1 MSGGENVELNPK
13 IHQIPNATAHRLPI
27 YYRSL
32 KKLNEAGV
40 ERVKSK
46 ELSQMTQIPSAT
58 IRRDFSHFG
67 ELGRSG
73 YGYEVVYVTE
83 VFRELLN
90 VNNIINV
97 VLVGAGNLG
106 QAILR
111 NNFKKERN
119 IIIKGAFDNDSS
131 QFGKEISGIQILPME
146 QMKDFIISE
155 QICTAICAVPSE
167 VSQEVVEQLI
177 DAGITSILN
186 FAPGRIK
193 VPANIQMKYID
204 FSSEIFTMVYQN
216 EALYPANLIE
226 ED

>member
-1 MSGGENVELNPK
+1 VELNTK

-32 KKLNEAGV
+32 KKLNETCV
-40 ERVKSK
+40 ERIKSK
-46 ELSQMTQIPSAT
+46 ELSQLTQIPSAT

-73 YGYEVVYVTE
+73 YGYEVAYVTE

-90 VNNIINV
+90 VNNVINV
-97 VLVGAGNLG
+97 VLVGVGNLG
-106 QAILR
+106 KAILT
-111 NNFKKERN
+111 NNFKKEKN
-119 IIIKGAFDNDSS
+119 ITIKCAFDIQPSF
-131 QFGKEISGIQILPME
+131 FGDEISGVPILSMEKMKEVVVNQQIH
-146 QMKDFIISE
+146 
-155 QICTAICAVPSE
+155 TAICAVPSE
-167 VSQEVVEQLI
+167 VSQEVVDQLI

-193 VPANIQMKYID
+193 VPNNIQMKYID

-216 EALYPANLIE
+216 EALYPAVLN
-226 ED
+226 EDNQQNS

>member
-1 MSGGENVELNPK
+1 MNTK
-13 IHQIPNATAHRLPI
+13 IHQIPNATAQRLPI

-32 KKLNEAGV
+32 KKLNESGV

-73 YGYEVVYVTE
+73 YGYEVAYVTE

-106 QAILR
+106 KAILR
-111 NNFKKERN
+111 NNFKKEKN
-119 IIIKGAFDNDSS
+119 ITIKGAFDIESS
-131 QFGKEISGIQILPME
+131 YFGKEISGVPILPME
-146 QMKDFIISE
+146 QMKNFIIKE
-155 QICTAICAVPSE
+155 QIRTAICAVPSE
-167 VSQEVVEQLI
+167 VSQKVVEQLI

-193 VPANIQMKYID
+193 VPDNIQMKYID

-216 EALYPANLIE
+216 EALYPASLGE

>member
-1 MSGGENVELNPK
+1 MDLNIK

-32 KKLNEAGV
+32 KKLNDTGV
-40 ERVKSK
+40 ERIKSK
-46 ELSQMTQIPSAT
+46 ELSHLTQIPSAT

-73 YGYEVVYVTE
+73 YGYEVRYVTE

-97 VLVGAGNLG
+97 VLVGVGNLG
-106 QAILR
+106 KALLT
-111 NNFKKERN
+111 NNFKKEKN
-119 IIIKGAFDNDSS
+119 ITIKCAFDS
-131 QFGKEISGIQILPME
+131 QSPYFGKEISGVPVLPME
-146 QMKDFIISE
+146 QMKELVMKE
-155 QICTAICAVPSE
+155 QIHTAICAVPSE
-167 VSQEVVEQLI
+167 VSQEVVDKLI

-193 VPANIQMKYID
+193 VPDAIQMKYID

-216 EALYPANLIE
+216 EALYPKNLNE
-226 ED
+226 NNQ

>member
-1 MSGGENVELNPK
+1 MEITTK
-13 IHQIPNATAHRLPI
+13 IHQIPNATAQRLPI
-27 YYRSL
+27 YYRAL
-32 KKLNEAGV
+32 KKLNETGV
-40 ERVKSK
+40 ERIKSK
-46 ELSQMTQIPSAT
+46 ELSQLTQIPSAT

-97 VLVGAGNLG
+97 VLIGVGNLG
-106 QAILR
+106 TAILT
-111 NNFKKERN
+111 NNFKKEKN
-119 IIIKGAFDNDSS
+119 ITIKCAFDIQSPYL
-131 QFGKEISGIQILPME
+131 GKEISGVPIFPME
-146 QMKDFIISE
+146 RMKELVRKE
-155 QICTAICAVPSE
+155 QIHTAICAVPSE
-167 VSQEVVEQLI
+167 VSQEVVDDLI

-193 VPANIQMKYID
+193 VPDTIQMKYID

-216 EALYPANLIE
+216 EALYPGNPSEKINE
-226 ED
+226 IK

>member
-1 MSGGENVELNPK
+1 MNTK
-13 IHQIPNATAHRLPI
+13 IHQIPNATAQRLPI

-32 KKLNEAGV
+32 KKLNESGV

-73 YGYEVVYVTE
+73 YGYEVAYVTE

-106 QAILR
+106 KAILR
-111 NNFKKERN
+111 NNFKKEKN
-119 IIIKGAFDNDSS
+119 ITIKGAFDIESS
-131 QFGKEISGIQILPME
+131 YFGKEISGVPILPME
-146 QMKDFIISE
+146 QMKNFIIKE
-155 QICTAICAVPSE
+155 QIRTAICAVPSE
-167 VSQEVVEQLI
+167 VSQKVVEQLI

-186 FAPGRIK
+186 FAPGRIR
-193 VPANIQMKYID
+193 VPDNIQMKYID

-216 EALYPANLIE
+216 EALYPASLGE
-226 ED
+226 EE

>member
-1 MSGGENVELNPK
+1 MNTK
-13 IHQIPNATAHRLPI
+13 IHQIPNATAQRLPI

-32 KKLNEAGV
+32 KKLNESSV

-73 YGYEVVYVTE
+73 YGYEVTYVTE

-106 QAILR
+106 KAILR
-111 NNFKKERN
+111 NNFKKEKN
-119 IIIKGAFDNDSS
+119 ITIKGAFDIESS
-131 QFGKEISGIQILPME
+131 YFGKEISGVPILPME
-146 QMKDFIISE
+146 QMKNFIIKE
-155 QICTAICAVPSE
+155 QIRTAICAVPSE
-167 VSQEVVEQLI
+167 VSQKVVEQLI

-193 VPANIQMKYID
+193 VPDNIQMKYID

-216 EALYPANLIE
+216 EALYPASLGE
-226 ED
+226 EE

>member
-1 MSGGENVELNPK
+1 MNTK
-13 IHQIPNATAHRLPI
+13 IHQIPNATAQRLPI

-32 KKLNEAGV
+32 KKLNESGV

-73 YGYEVVYVTE
+73 YGYEVTYVTE

-106 QAILR
+106 KAILR
-111 NNFKKERN
+111 NNLKKEKN
-119 IIIKGAFDNDSS
+119 ITIKGAFDIESS
-131 QFGKEISGIQILPME
+131 YFGKEISGVPILPME
-146 QMKDFIISE
+146 QMKNFIIKE
-155 QICTAICAVPSE
+155 QIRTAICAVPSE
-167 VSQEVVEQLI
+167 VSQKVVEQLI

-186 FAPGRIK
+186 FAPGRIR
-193 VPANIQMKYID
+193 VPDNIQMKYID

-216 EALYPANLIE
+216 EALYPASLGE
-226 ED
+226 EE

>member
-1 MSGGENVELNPK
+1 MNTK
-13 IHQIPNATAHRLPI
+13 IHQIPNATAQRLPI

-32 KKLNEAGV
+32 KKLNESGV

-46 ELSQMTQIPSAT
+46 ELSQITQIPSAT

-73 YGYEVVYVTE
+73 YGYEVAYVTE

-106 QAILR
+106 KAILR
-111 NNFKKERN
+111 NNFKKEKN
-119 IIIKGAFDNDSS
+119 ITIKGAFDIESS
-131 QFGKEISGIQILPME
+131 YFGKEISGVPILPME
-146 QMKDFIISE
+146 QMKNFIIKE
-155 QICTAICAVPSE
+155 QIRTAICAVPSE
-167 VSQEVVEQLI
+167 VSQKVVEQLI

-193 VPANIQMKYID
+193 VPDNIQMKYID

-216 EALYPANLIE
+216 EALYPASLGE